1 MDDGAGKDGEHGEEG
16 DKQGNETSGKGSL
29 LANSRGAGSKR
40 KSEVLTDTRPTPPV
54 KKIKHETPQR
64 SISAEESEEPEE
76 EDEGED
82 DT

>member
-1 MDDGAGKDGEHGEEG
+1 MDEGAGKDGEHGEEAE
-16 DKQGNETSGKGSL
+16 KQGNETSGKGSL

-40 KSEVLTDTRPTPPV
+40 KSEVLTDARPTPPG